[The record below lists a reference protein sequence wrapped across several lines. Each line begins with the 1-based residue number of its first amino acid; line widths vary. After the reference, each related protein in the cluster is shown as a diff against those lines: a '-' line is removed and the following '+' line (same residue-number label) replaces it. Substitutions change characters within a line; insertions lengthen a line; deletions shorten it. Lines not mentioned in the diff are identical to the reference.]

1 MTVKDIF
8 ESVRVAENGEEK
20 IHIQFRDEHQNFI
33 CNTYVHALGVRPYLE
48 CEVEEWEPLIMT
60 EGPRSTDKI
69 RIIANIK
76 LGEPVKEEQ
85 LPFPENKPEEKTV
98 ASETQTT
105 PQTEDVIKEA
115 KAVIKESK
123 DVINQSPKA
132 AGQKDFAQAP
142 KKEKICELCGKPF
155 HPNSGVQ
162 KYCNECKRLR
172 DDIKKTAQEL
182 LEG

>member
-8 ESVRVAENGEEK
+8 ESVRVTENAGEK

-33 CNTYVHALGVRPYLE
+33 CNTYVHALGVKPYLE
-48 CEVEEWEPLIMT
+48 CEVEEWEPLIIT
-60 EGPRSTDKI
+60 EGPRSMDKI

-76 LGEPVKEEQ
+76 LGEPFKEEQ
-85 LPFPENKPEEKTV
+85 LPFP
-98 ASETQTT
+98 Q
-105 PQTEDVIKEA
+105 QTEDVIKEA
-115 KAVIKESK
+115 ETVIKESK
-123 DVINQSPKA
+123 DVIKQSPTA
-132 AGQKDFAQAP
+132 AGQKGFTQAP

-162 KYCNECKRLR
+162 KYCSSCKKLK

-182 LEG
+182 MEG

>member
-1 MTVKDIF
+1 MTVKEAF
-8 ESVRVAENGEEK
+8 ESIKESKTNK
-20 IHIQFRDEHQNFI
+20 INIQFRNENNNYI
-33 CNTYVHALGVRPYLE
+33 CDTYVHSLGMRPYLD
-48 CEVEEWEPLIMT
+48 CEVKEWEPFAVEI
-60 EGPRSTDKI
+60 G
-69 RIIANIK
+69 ANIFIVAQIY
-76 LGEPVKEEQ
+76 LETAEQ
-85 LPFPENKPEEKTV
+85 V
-98 ASETQTT
+98 IA
-105 PQTEDVIKEA
+105 QTEDVIKEA
-115 KAVIKESK
+115 ETVIKESK
-123 DVINQSPKA
+123 DVIKQSPTA

>member
-8 ESVRVAENGEEK
+8 ESVRVAENAEEK

-33 CNTYVHALGVRPYLE
+33 CDTYVHALGVKPYLE
-48 CEVEEWEPLIMT
+48 CEVEEWEPLIIT

-69 RIIANIK
+69 RIVANIK
-76 LGEPVKEEQ
+76 LGEPFKEEQ
-85 LPFPENKPEEKTV
+85 LPFPLKEE
-98 ASETQTT
+98 QLPFP

-115 KAVIKESK
+115 EAVIKKSK
-123 DVINQSPKA
+123 DVIKESPKA

-162 KYCNECKRLR
+162 KYCASCKKLK

-182 LEG
+182 LEE

>member
-8 ESVRVAENGEEK
+8 ESVRVTENAGEK

-33 CNTYVHALGVRPYLE
+33 CNTYVHALGVKPYLE
-48 CEVEEWEPLIMT
+48 CEVEEWEPLIIT
-60 EGPRSTDKI
+60 EGPRSMDKI

-76 LGEPVKEEQ
+76 LGEPFKEEQ
-85 LPFPENKPEEKTV
+85 LPFP
-98 ASETQTT
+98 Q
-105 PQTEDVIKEA
+105 QTEDVIKEA
-115 KAVIKESK
+115 ETVIKESK
-123 DVINQSPKA
+123 DVIKQSPTA
-132 AGQKDFAQAP
+132 AEQKGFAQAP

-162 KYCNECKRLR
+162 KYCASCKKLK

>member
-1 MTVKDIF
+1 MTVKEAF
-8 ESVRVAENGEEK
+8 ESIRESTTNK
-20 IHIQFRDEHQNFI
+20 INIQFRDENNNYI
-33 CNTYVHALGVRPYLE
+33 CDTYVHALGMRPYLD
-48 CEVEEWEPLIMT
+48 CEVKEWEPFVNRKEHGLMVELGQNVFILAQIYLET
-60 EGPRSTDKI
+60 AEQV
-69 RIIANIK
+69 IAK
-76 LGEPVKEEQ
+76 
-85 LPFPENKPEEKTV
+85 
-98 ASETQTT
+98 
-105 PQTEDVIKEA
+105 TEDVIKEA
-115 KAVIKESK
+115 EAVIKESK
-123 DVINQSPKA
+123 DVIKQSPTA